1 MINTNTNNNSS
12 TNHANNI
19 NQILFTNS
27 SSGVFLRLIYSVVIP
42 WGLIALS
49 IYLSITHKFNWLF
62 NIQTIYYVTIAIAVL
77 AIILTFPWS
86 IGTGLYGHV
95 ILPYFGYIVTGH
107 FAIYTYHHNSP
118 SHLII
123 NRQVYCKTDQ
133 TWTSL
138 DDYLLQNLDA
148 DNIQFT
154 QN

>member
-133 TWTSL
+133 TWTRL

>member
-1 MINTNTNNNSS
+1 MINTNQTNNNS

-42 WGLIALS
+42 WSLIALS

-62 NIQTIYYVTIAIAVL
+62 NIQAIYYVTIAIAIL

-107 FAIYTYHHNSP
+107 FATYTYHHNSP

-123 NRQVYCKTDQ
+123 NRQVYCKTDH
-133 TWTSL
+133 TWTNL
-138 DDYLLQNLDA
+138 DNYLLQNLDA
-148 DNIQFT
+148 NNIQFT

>member
-1 MINTNTNNNSS
+1 MINTNPTNNNSTS
-12 TNHANNI
+12 HATNI

-27 SSGVFLRLIYSVVIP
+27 SSGIFLRLIYSVVIP
-42 WGLIALS
+42 WGMITLV
-49 IYLSITHKFNWLF
+49 IYLSVTHKFNWLF
-62 NIQTIYYVTIAIAVL
+62 NIQTIYYVTIAIAIL
-77 AIILTFPWS
+77 TIILTFPWS

-95 ILPYFGYIVTGH
+95 ILPYFGYIITGH

-123 NRQVYCKTDQ
+123 NRQVYIKTDQ

-148 DNIQFT
+148 DDIQFT
-154 QN
+154 